1 MAVAATVYLAWL
13 GPQGLE
19 ELGGRCVSKAAY
31 AAERLSEVPGVEP
44 LFPEAPFFKEFPVRT
59 PRPAVEV
66 VDALVGRGYLPGIPL
81 PDEDGHALLVAVTER
96 RTREEIDGLA
106 LAMKEALA

>member
-1 MAVAATVYLAWL
+1 
-13 GPQGLE
+13 
-19 ELGGRCVSKAAY
+19 
-31 AAERLSEVPGVEP
+31 
-44 LFPEAPFFKEFPVRT
+44 
-59 PRPAVEV
+59 
-66 VDALVGRGYLPGIPL
+66 VDRGYLAGVPL